1 MTRKQDADAWA
12 LRRPFLPFEIR
23 LNDGQRFRFT
33 SMEQMVVGRS
43 EVAALIPSGAIVQLS
58 IGLISTIRPLRLRK
72 KA

>member
-1 MTRKQDADAWA
+1 MMRKQDVDAWA

-33 SMEQMVVGRS
+33 SMEQMVVGRT
-43 EVAALIPSGAIVQLS
+43 EVAALTPSGVIVQLS